1 MGVVDLVCALVH
13 GYELE
18 RSERGKT
25 SAEQSAHGLSMKGC
39 FDGEEL
45 LLCDAVEP
53 GMMVLAV
60 TSAMTS
66 LSTSP
71 ALSLPSIDYSFLL
84 DVQPRIYCLGT

>member
-60 TSAMTS
+60 TSTMTS
-66 LSTSP
+66 LSAS
-71 ALSLPSIDYSFLL
+71 LVSLPSSY
-84 DVQPRIYCLGT
+84 